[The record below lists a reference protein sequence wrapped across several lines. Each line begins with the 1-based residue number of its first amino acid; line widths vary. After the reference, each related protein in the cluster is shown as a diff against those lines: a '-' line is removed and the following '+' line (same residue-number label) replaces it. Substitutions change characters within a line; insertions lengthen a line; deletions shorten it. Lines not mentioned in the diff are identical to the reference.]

1 MHTRIKKLIMRWE
14 AKPVP
19 NDEVLKL
26 LQSQIGVSRNI
37 SIILAQR
44 GINNYDRAK
53 SFFRPQLNH
62 LHDPFLMKDMKFATD
77 RIDDAIKNH
86 EKIFIYGDYDVDGV
100 TSTALLTTFLKQ
112 KTTNIFPY
120 IPDRETEGYGISIHG
135 INEAIKKGVSLIIS
149 IDCGIKAV
157 EQVEY
162 AKANNIDFII
172 CDHHLPEREIPN
184 AIAVLDPKRGDCEYP
199 FKELCGCGIGFKLIQ
214 ALCLEWGIDPQQLTN
229 YLDLVSLATVG
240 DQMPL
245 NNENRVITYLGLRQI
260 NENPRPGIKALLSDL
275 KGQEI
280 STSTLVFKLSPKV
293 NAAGRMKHA
302 SLALEL
308 LMCDKLKDTINL
320 SEQIRSI
327 NLERREEDKKTTEEA
342 LIQIKYREEELFSS
356 TLVHHD
362 NWHPGIIG
370 IVASRLIEK
379 YYRPTIVLTKRNE
392 YYIGSARSIKGFDIY
407 KALKKCSGVLE
418 QFGGHKY
425 AAGLKLHESK
435 LELFRNEFEKL
446 TNKHISDKQ
455 KIKTCIYDLEISLSD
470 LNIKFFKII
479 SQMEPFGPNNLK
491 PIFFTRDC
499 ISTSQTRCVG
509 NENTHLQLYI
519 RSKNKTYKG
528 IAFGRGDIVNE
539 IKESKGFDILYSL
552 EKNSWNGNTEL
563 QLVIVDI
570 KIKY

>member
-19 NDEVLKL
+19 NDEVIKL
-26 LQSQIGVSRNI
+26 LQNQIGVSRNI

-112 KTTNIFPY
+112 KTTNIFSY

-172 CDHHLPEREIPN
+172 CDHHLPEKEIPN
-184 AIAVLDPKRGDCEYP
+184 AIAVLDPKRDDCEYP

-214 ALCLEWGIDPQQLTN
+214 ALCLEWGIDPQRLSN
-229 YLDLVSLATVG
+229 YLDLVSLATLG

-280 STSTLVFKLSPKV
+280 FASTLVFKLSPKV

-308 LMCDKLKDTINL
+308 LMCDKPKDTINL

-342 LIQIKYREEELFSS
+342 LIQIKNREEELFSS
-356 TLVHHD
+356 TLVYHD

-435 LELFRNEFEKL
+435 LELFRNEFEKH
-446 TNKHISDKQ
+446 TNKHVSDKQ

-509 NENTHLQLYI
+509 NENTHLQLHI

-570 KIKY
+570 KIK